1 MKSYKRI
8 LLLLLSA
15 LFLTILLSPWVA
27 ALWNFIIGTLPKGE
41 NYRYPFSRI
50 FNRLFMITTTLLFL
64 TFRRHLKLESLKSYG
79 LGSLRQGYRNLLA
92 GFFLALASMIVLV
105 IALVA
110 ADIFTPYFRLAPRAA
125 LERVVG
131 ALLSAFTV
139 GLLEELFF
147 RAILFRGLLQDAKW
161 LGALL
166 ITNFFYAA
174 VHFIRPAEKVATQGI
189 DAAAGMRHVVSS
201 FQPFLDPLTLFPGLF
216 GLFLIG
222 LVLSYAFLRTESL
235 YLSIGLHA
243 GWIFG
248 IKTVRVYGDYR
259 REELG
264 WLFGSSEPKLVSGV
278 AGWIGIIAV
287 GVIIHFMTRKREQ
300 GKASQ
305 I

>member
-8 LLLLLSA
+8 LLLLLGA
-15 LFLTILLSPWVA
+15 LFLTSLLSPWIA
-27 ALWNFIIGTLPKGE
+27 ALWDFIIGTLPKGE
-41 NYRYPFSRI
+41 TYRYPFSRI

-64 TFRRHLKLESLKSYG
+64 TFRRHLKLESLRSYG
-79 LGSLRQGYRNLLA
+79 LGPLQQGYRNLLA
-92 GFFLALASMIVLV
+92 GFFLALASMIALV
-105 IALVA
+105 IAMVA
-110 ADIFTPYFRLAPRAA
+110 ADIFTPYFRLAPSAA
-125 LERVVG
+125 LERSLS
-131 ALLSAFTV
+131 ALLTAFTV

-147 RAILFRGLLQDAKW
+147 RAILFRGLLEDAKR

-166 ITNFFYAA
+166 ITNLFYAA
-174 VHFIRPAEKVATQGI
+174 IHFIRPAEKVATQGI
-189 DAAAGMRHVVSS
+189 DAAAGMRHVFYA
-201 FQPFLDPLTLFPGLF
+201 FQPFLDLPTLLPGLF

-222 LVLSYAFLRTESL
+222 LVLSYAFLRTKSL

-259 REELG
+259 REDLG

-287 GVIIHFMTRKREQ
+287 GVVIHFMTRKRERA
-300 GKASQ
+300 KAA
-305 I
+305 